1 MDTSPITPELT
12 YRNALKEGRFMLQV
26 CSGTGR
32 AVFYPRVTSPWTGN
46 PLTTWSQM
54 SGQGQVYSTTT
65 VRRRADKGGDY
76 NVAIIELA
84 EGARMMSRVE
94 NVTPDK
100 VEIGMDVV
108 AKIITSPDGEP
119 IIVFVPKA
127 GVAT

>member
-1 MDTSPITPELT
+1 
-12 YRNALKEGRFMLQV
+12 
-26 CSGTGR
+26 
-32 AVFYPRVTSPWTGN
+32 
-46 PLTTWSQM
+46 M